1 MTELFRGMRE
11 DANGMPEICESS
23 RGLGIRPG
31 FDVLAIHPSDLVG
44 PGQGGMSVSPD
55 DPRSFPYF
63 RRPSALGGT
72 SKDPVWR
79 ILETDLGTDLQ
90 YRPDPARPGH
100 GFVEPNWSMTLAEYQ
115 RVLAQTQRQWQ
126 KI

>member
-1 MTELFRGMRE
+1 MACLKYVKVPEAWAFVQDSMSPPSTRATWSDQVKEACRSAPMTRGVFR
-11 DANGMPEICESS
+11 
-23 RGLGIRPG
+23 
-31 FDVLAIHPSDLVG
+31 
-44 PGQGGMSVSPD
+44 
-55 DPRSFPYF
+55 
-63 RRPSALGGT
+63 